1 MALVFRT
8 DQSTPLTNDQ
18 VDNNFKHLRDQINLK
33 YSTSDFTSA
42 NISLRLRTPG
52 TGQTSLEL
60 AQANAINAWRVRDM
74 EPLTGLPVVSDK
86 SSIMARDIYGNV
98 TVATI
103 TGNLS
108 GNADTATEADR
119 AIKLSTARTING
131 VQFDGT
137 ANITIADSTKLPV
150 AGGTL
155 TGKLVLN
162 ASSDISASI
171 NFGSSAIA
179 PLSGNRVNGDVWAT
193 TSGLFYHIQGQTDQV
208 APIASPT
215 FAGIPRAPGFDGIPS
230 QIITLSHLNNSVNTL
245 NTAINARAPL
255 ASPALSGTPTAT
267 TPAASSNDTRIS
279 TTAYVTNAV
288 NTKATEITTAY
299 ETYTTNAVVNYSN
312 TVNTLLNL
320 KANLN
325 SPDFTGVP
333 LAPNPAAGTNTRQ
346 IATTAFTTAAIAS
359 AQSAINAAITALQ
372 DAVNNTRPVPVGAV
386 FYMSRSTVPQG
397 YLEANGQ
404 AVSRSTYTALWQYLG
419 SPNTG
424 DGATTFN
431 LPDYRGEF
439 IRGWDNGRGVDT
451 NRQIGSIQYSQNL
464 EHGHLFDDIR
474 WSEISGAY
482 TYDDPMLGVISIGP
496 GAGSSRGTDY
506 DNGAHFIQH
515 GTYKSGGSESR
526 PRNVALMPII
536 KW

>member
-18 VDNNFKHLRDQINLK
+18 VDNNFKYLRDQINLK

-52 TGQTSLEL
+52 TGQSSLEL
-60 AQANAINAWRVRDM
+60 AQSNAINAWRVRDM

-103 TGNLS
+103 TGNLT
-108 GNADTATEADR
+108 GNADTATEASK
-119 AIKLSTARTING
+119 AIRLSTARTING

-137 ANITIADSTKLPV
+137 ANITVADSTKLPL

-155 TGKLVLN
+155 TGKLVFN
-162 ASSDISASI
+162 PSTDVSASL
-171 NFGSSAIA
+171 NLGSSSTE
-179 PLSGNRVNGDVWAT
+179 PLAGNRVNGDVWAT

-208 APIASPT
+208 APVASPT
-215 FAGIPRAPGFDGIPS
+215 FVGIPRAPGFDGIPS
-230 QIITLSHLNNSVNTL
+230 QVITLSHLNNSVSTLTSSINTKA
-245 NTAINARAPL
+245 AI
-255 ASPALSGTPTAT
+255 ASPAFSGTPTAP
-267 TPAASSNDTRIS
+267 TPVASSNDTRIS
-279 TTAYVTNAV
+279 TTAYVTSAV

-299 ETYTTNAVVNYSN
+299 QTFTTNAVVNYSN
-312 TVNTLLNL
+312 TVNTLLAL

-333 LAPNPAAGTNTRQ
+333 LAPTAPAGTNNRQ
-346 IATTAFTTAAIAS
+346 IATTAFTAATVATA
-359 AQSAINAAITALQ
+359 QTAINAAIAALQ

-386 FYMSRSTVPQG
+386 FYMARSTVPQG

-404 AVSRSTYTALWQYLG
+404 AVSRTTYAALWQYLG

-439 IRGWDNGRGVDT
+439 IRGWDNGRGIDT
-451 NRQIGSIQYSQNL
+451 NREIGSIQYGSI
-464 EHGHLFDDIR
+464 ESHTH
-474 WSEISGAY
+474 AY
-482 TYDDPMLGVISIGP
+482 VDTYFKEFWGP
-496 GAGSSRGTDY
+496 TPPYQGNYTGSRGGVDNDNSDYNYNRTTDP
-506 DNGAHFIQH
+506 
-515 GTYKSGGSESR
+515 TGSNETR